1 MSDTNEPLGPREQRL
16 VTEISALPD
25 VPAREDFRARLRAQF
40 VAGEIPETSSEAPA
54 ADGDGKVIPFAVRV
68 AFPLALAAV
77 LAGLFVVLNR
87 GPAWH
92 ALDPT
97 SVARL
102 RVGDQVYAAS
112 DPALPDVLRGGVH
125 VQVEGEEPFDLA
137 SAGTLV
143 MQITPGTGLL
153 LPDPPARW
161 WNRSSKC
168 TIEDGEVRIVTGP
181 RFAGARLHVDS
192 PVAMVDVTG
201 TTLAVICT
209 PTSTCV
215 CVFEGEVA
223 IMERRDLEQVYHV
236 PGGMRR
242 TMHETEETYT
252 GPILDMESQ
261 KLGMLRDAMLP
272 KLIDE

>member
-102 RVGDQVYAAS
+102 RVVGRIA
-112 DPALPDVLRGGVH
+112 PDLW
-125 VQVEGEEPFDLA
+125 D
-137 SAGTLV
+137 
-143 MQITPGTGLL
+143 
-153 LPDPPARW
+153 
-161 WNRSSKC
+161 
-168 TIEDGEVRIVTGP
+168 
-181 RFAGARLHVDS
+181 
-192 PVAMVDVTG
+192 
-201 TTLAVICT
+201 
-209 PTSTCV
+209 
-215 CVFEGEVA
+215 EVA
-223 IMERRDLEQVYHV
+223 ALVGR
-236 PGGMRR
+236 
-242 TMHETEETYT
+242 
-252 GPILDMESQ
+252 ILDRRSDREARRV
-261 KLGMLRDAMLP
+261 GVA
-272 KLIDE
+272 